1 MAKTLDELVARKKAI
16 KSKMEAPGANVDA
29 LQGRLSGTQA
39 KIQDARGLLSKPGGK
54 GGGFSDRLTNKV
66 NNWMESNFQSPFQ
79 TPAGAFNSLPHGA
92 ETQDAYNIGVMG
104 RQDDY
109 NRPNEFNPYGSQTF
123 EVGPDGRMIQRTSL
137 SPEQQQILD
146 QQQGLDIGMG
156 DLAGRQL
163 GGVEA
168 SYSSPFSLDGIG
180 NDPRNVDF
188 SADRRRIEDQIAGR
202 FEELNSKWFAKQN
215 EDLAQSF
222 ADRGID
228 PMGESAKMMREEQT
242 RMQEDARRG
251 AQLGAIGMGG
261 EEMQRSYSMSQ
272 DARGRSIDENILQ
285 RDRPYTELSN
295 ILGSRQ
301 GVVNPNFQARSNID
315 VPNIDMFG
323 AATGNVL
330 QTKQNTW
337 QGEQNAA
344 DRALQEKGLA
354 MQGAGTMST
363 ADRIAVINAERD
375 AAIARD
381 NNQLGRPP
389 KPSGPPTAQPA
400 MVQQPMQSNA
410 ITRSATDLSYPRK
423 QSNSG
428 GGWGSRSTWR
438 GY

>member
-16 KSKMEAPGANVDA
+16 KSKMEAPGANVEA
-29 LQGRLSGTQA
+29 LQGRLSGTKE
-39 KIQDARGLLSKPGGK
+39 KIQGMKGLFAKPGQS
-54 GGGFSDRLTNKV
+54 GFDNRLNASGQQ
-66 NNWMESNFQSPFQ
+66 WADSNYQNGFNV
-79 TPAGAFNSLPHGA
+79 PAGAFNSLPHGA

-104 RQDDY
+104 RQDDF

-123 EVGPDGRMIQRTSL
+123 EVGPDGRMVQRTSL

-156 DLAGRQL
+156 DLAQRQL
-163 GGVEA
+163 GGVES

-180 NDPRNVDF
+180 NDPRNIDF
-188 SADRRRIEDQIAGR
+188 SADRRRIEDQISGR
-202 FEELNSKWFAKQN
+202 FEELNADRFSKQSA
-215 EDLAQSF
+215 DMAQSM

-228 PMGESAKMMREEQT
+228 PNSKWAEQEKLSLS
-242 RMQEDARRG
+242 RQQEDARRG

-330 QTKQNTW
+330 QTKQNEW
-337 QGEQNAA
+337 QGGQNAA

-363 ADRIAVINAERD
+363 ADRIALVNAERD

-400 MVQQPMQSNA
+400 FAPAQQPMQSNA

-428 GGWGSRSTWR
+428 GAPFKWR